1 MSKIENNKYYKYLTT
16 SSQKAV
22 VYDNPNELDIL
33 EDVKQLTNNEK
44 KRIKNILIK
53 LIKQLDDVK

>member
-22 VYDNPNELDIL
+22 VYDNSNDSDIL
-33 EDVKQLTNNEK
+33 EDVKELTNNER
-44 KRIKNILIK
+44 KRIKSILIK
-53 LIKQLDDVK
+53 LIKELDNVK

>member
-16 SSQKAV
+16 SGQKAV
-22 VYDNPNELDIL
+22 VYDNANELDIL